1 MFIKIVY
8 LSIFFILTRVI
19 DIHAQSLKVASFETK
34 TNDSTARIIPRKDI
48 NGIECALIKVKNLK
62 PGVSFD
68 NKMVVGDVEYRDG
81 DYLVYV
87 PNGSKRLKVARPNC
101 LPLEIVYED
110 YGIKTVQS
118 KTTYYLTFVNRLK
131 VRSIFEDKMSLSA
144 RMYPR
149 VDMNGKECALLKV
162 RIVSQG
168 LIFGEDIVGAVD
180 QKGNEYWVYVPEG
193 CESLKIFH
201 PFYLPSEFV
210 FRDYGIDTIKS
221 KAVYILTFDETL
233 KVNSMT
239 ESPNDL
245 SAMTYSRKD
254 MNDVNSA
261 LIKVQNLGRGVS
273 FDGWVLGDVKYKD
286 GEYWVYVP
294 DGAISIRVRHPDY
307 LLTKVNFKDFGIESV
322 HSQSVYNL
330 IFAEE
335 LKVGS
340 MNESLRDLSASTSP
354 RLDDKGVE
362 CALIKVQIVA
372 QNVTFAGSIVGEV
385 EYKDSEYWVYMKKG
399 SKRLMIN
406 HPNCMPLEVLFEDYG
421 IEEIKGKTTY
431 TLSVVKNS

>member
-1 MFIKIVY
+1 MSLNFNAQGIKVN
-8 LSIFFILTRVI
+8 
-19 DIHAQSLKVASFETK
+19 KFELMA
-34 TNDSTARIIPRKDI
+34 NDSTARIIPRKDI

-68 NKMVVGDVEYRDG
+68 EKSVVGDVEYRDG

-87 PNGSKRLKVARPNC
+87 PNGSKRLKITLPNC
-101 LPLEIVYED
+101 LPLVIVYED

-118 KTTYYLTFVNRLK
+118 KTTYYLTFTNRLK
-131 VRSIFEDKMSLSA
+131 VRSIFEDKNSLSA

-149 VDMNGKECALLKV
+149 VDMNGKDCALLKV
-162 RIVSQG
+162 RIVGQG
-168 LIFGEDIVGAVD
+168 ITFGEGIVGDVE

-193 CESLKIFH
+193 YESLKIFH

-210 FRDYGIDTIKS
+210 FKDYGIDTIKS
-221 KAVYILTFDETL
+221 KAVYTLIFDETL
-233 KVNSMT
+233 KANSMT

-245 SAMTYSRKD
+245 SARTYPRKD
-254 MNDVNSA
+254 LNDDYCA
-261 LIKVQNLGRGVS
+261 LIKVRNLGRGVS
-273 FDGWVLGDVKYKD
+273 FDGWILDDVEYKN

-372 QNVTFAGSIVGEV
+372 QNVAFAGSIVGEV
-385 EYKDSEYWVYMKKG
+385 EYKNNEYWVYMKKG

-406 HPNCMPLEVLFEDYG
+406 HPNCMPLEVVFEDHG

-431 TLSVVKNS
+431 TLSVVKNI

>member
-1 MFIKIVY
+1 
-8 LSIFFILTRVI
+8 
-19 DIHAQSLKVASFETK
+19 
-34 TNDSTARIIPRKDI
+34 
-48 NGIECALIKVKNLK
+48 
-62 PGVSFD
+62 
-68 NKMVVGDVEYRDG
+68 VGDVE
-81 DYLVYV
+81 
-87 PNGSKRLKVARPNC
+87 
-101 LPLEIVYED
+101 
-110 YGIKTVQS
+110 
-118 KTTYYLTFVNRLK
+118 
-131 VRSIFEDKMSLSA
+131 
-144 RMYPR
+144 
-149 VDMNGKECALLKV
+149 
-162 RIVSQG
+162 
-168 LIFGEDIVGAVD
+168 

-193 CESLKIFH
+193 YESLKIFH

-210 FRDYGIDTIKS
+210 FKDYGIDTIKS
-221 KAVYILTFDETL
+221 KAVYTLIFDETL

-245 SAMTYSRKD
+245 SARTYPRKD
-254 MNDVNSA
+254 LNDDYCA
-261 LIKVQNLGRGVS
+261 LIKVRNLGRGVS

-406 HPNCMPLEVLFEDYG
+406 HPNCMPLEVVFEDHG

-431 TLSVVKNS
+431 TLSVVKNI